1 MCVNHCISHKV
12 MAFLDYHISDGM
24 TEEGAGYK

>member
-1 MCVNHCISHKV
+1 MYVNGISHKV
-12 MAFLDYHISDGM
+12 MAFLDYHKNDSM

>member
-1 MCVNHCISHKV
+1 MYVNHGISHKV
-12 MAFLDYHISDGM
+12 MAFLDYHKSDSM